1 MTTTPDLLERIAV
14 RLDPMGGKAVIRD
27 TPISVERV
35 LKMMSEGETERSIL
49 DRHESL
55 EPEDLQACLL
65 FAYRRVSGED
75 VYDRLTTLPPL

>member
-1 MTTTPDLLERIAV
+1 MTTAHDLLERIAI

-35 LKMMSEGETERSIL
+35 LEMMSEGETKQSIL

-65 FAYRRVSGED
+65 FAYLRVSGED
-75 VYDRLTTLPPL
+75 VYDRLIALPPL

>member
-1 MTTTPDLLERIAV
+1 MTTTPDLIERIAI

-35 LKMMSEGETERSIL
+35 LEMMSEGETERSIL
-49 DRHESL
+49 DRHKSL

-75 VYDRLTTLPPL
+75 VYDRIATLPPL

>member
-1 MTTTPDLLERIAV
+1 MTTTPDLLERIAI

-35 LKMMSEGETERSIL
+35 LKMMSEGETEQSIL

-55 EPEDLQACLL
+55 EPEDIQACLL
-65 FAYRRVSGED
+65 FAYRRVSGEE
-75 VYDRLTTLPPL
+75 VYDRLATLPPL